1 MQSTSMGV
9 SHEPLAAERM
19 HWISARDL
27 AAFLELKPG
36 MVLAGME
43 AGTGELAIPISHWVA
58 PGGKVFAVDSSPPM
72 LDALRQ
78 RLQQLSEPAPV
89 EPVEGSPVCS
99 NLGESS
105 CDIVMLI
112 DLWRRLEDREA
123 ALREARRILKGEGR
137 LAILDW
143 RPDGRVPPGP
153 PREERI
159 AMKEVIRT
167 AELNSWSLDK
177 VRESDPDGYVLM
189 FEPTDES
196 VQS

>member
-9 SHEPLAAERM
+9 SHEPVAAESM

-27 AAFLELKPG
+27 AACLELKPG
-36 MVLAGME
+36 MVLAEME
-43 AGTGELAIPISHWVA
+43 AGTGESAIPLSRWVA
-58 PGGKVFAVDSSPPM
+58 PGGIVFAVDSRPPM
-72 LDALRQ
+72 LNALRQ
-78 RLQQLSEPAPV
+78 RLREWKEPAPV
-89 EPVEGSPVCS
+89 EPVEGSPACS
-99 NLGESS
+99 NLTGSS
-105 CDIVMLI
+105 CDIVILA

-123 ALREARRILKGEGR
+123 ALKEARRVLKGEGR

-143 RPDGRVPPGP
+143 SPAGSVPPGP
-153 PREERI
+153 PREQRI

-167 AELNSWSLDK
+167 VELNSWSLDK
-177 VRESDPDGYVLM
+177 VREPGPDGYVLV